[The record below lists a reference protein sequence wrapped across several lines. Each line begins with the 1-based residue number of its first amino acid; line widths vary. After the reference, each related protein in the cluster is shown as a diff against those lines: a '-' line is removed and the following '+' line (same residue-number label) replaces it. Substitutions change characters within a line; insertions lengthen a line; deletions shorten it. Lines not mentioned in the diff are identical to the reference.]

1 MSQHSSF
8 YSYIGY
14 QPKHQQVEEYR
25 FQDQILL
32 RQGVLETT
40 EDLQVEETYQAG
52 FNLVAVHSGSVISE
66 SVNGQKIEIATPSI
80 FIANSVE
87 RYSLLNQFKSGDPLR
102 YTLLQLSSQWLEQ
115 QHILLPP
122 ILQQNQSLMLHH
134 LTMDNTFLALT
145 MQLFQNPV
153 HDSLKPL
160 YYSGKACEFASL
172 SLQYLCHAQEPAN
185 RPLSQRE
192 KNSLKQAKEILIAEM
207 ETPPKLEI
215 LAARV
220 GLNTRKLTQ
229 GFRQLFGN
237 SVYGWLQEYRLQ
249 TAYNMLLNEGESIS
263 SVAYYV
269 GYTPAHFSVAFR
281 KRFGILPGDV
291 RKGHFTP

>member
-14 QPKHQQVEEYR
+14 QPKHQQVEEYS
-25 FQDQILL
+25 FQDKILL
-32 RQGVLETT
+32 RQGVLSTP
-40 EDLQVEETYQAG
+40 EDLYLEESYQAG
-52 FNLVAVHSGSVISE
+52 FNLVAVHSGKVISE
-66 SVNGQKIEIATPSI
+66 NINGQKIEIETPSI

-87 RYSLLNQFKSGDPLR
+87 RYSLLNQFKSGVPLR
-102 YTLLQLSSQWLEQ
+102 YTLLQLSSEWLDQ

-122 ILQQNQSLMLHH
+122 ILQQNQALTLHH
-134 LTMDNTFLALT
+134 LEMDNTFLALT
-145 MQLFQNPV
+145 MQLFQNSV

-160 YYSGKACEFASL
+160 YYSGKACEFVSL
-172 SLQYLCHAQEPAN
+172 SLQYLCHKKEPVN

-192 KNSLKQAKEILIAEM
+192 KNSLILAREILIDEM
-207 ETPPKLEI
+207 EKPPKLEI
-215 LAARV
+215 LAIRV
-220 GLNTRKLTQ
+220 GMNTRKLTQ
-229 GFRQLFGN
+229 GFRQLFGH

-249 TAYNMLLNEGESIS
+249 TAYSMLLNEGESIS
-263 SVAYYV
+263 SIAYFI

-291 RKGHFTP
+291 RKGRFIL

>member
-14 QPKHQQVEEYR
+14 QPKHQQVEEYC
-25 FQDQILL
+25 FQDSILL
-32 RQGVLETT
+32 RQGVLDTV
-40 EDLQVEETYQAG
+40 EDLQIEECYQAG
-52 FNLVAVHSGSVISE
+52 FNLVAVHSGNVISE
-66 SVNGQKIEIATPSI
+66 SINGQKVSIDTPSI

-87 RYSLLNQFKSGDPLR
+87 RYSLLNQFKSGSPLR
-102 YTLLQLSSQWLEQ
+102 YTVLQLSSQWLEQ
-115 QHILLPP
+115 QHILLPTT
-122 ILQQNQSLMLHH
+122 LQKNKGLKLHH
-134 LTMDNTFLALT
+134 LVMDNTFLALT

-160 YYSGKACEFASL
+160 YYSGKACEFVSL
-172 SLQYLCHAQEPAN
+172 SLQYLYHDEEPMN

-192 KNSLKQAKEILIAEM
+192 KNSLKQAKYILIEEM
-207 ETPPKLEI
+207 DEPPKLEE
-215 LAARV
+215 LAVRV

-229 GFRQLFGN
+229 GFRQLFGD

-249 TAYNMLLNEGESIS
+249 TAYHKILNEGESIS

-281 KRFGILPGDV
+281 KRFGVLPGDV
-291 RKGHFTP
+291 RKGHFIR

>member
-8 YSYIGY
+8 YSYIGS
-14 QPKHQQVEEYR
+14 QPKHQQVEEYC
-25 FQDQILL
+25 FQDHILL
-32 RQGVLETT
+32 RQGVLETVK
-40 EDLQVEETYQAG
+40 DLHIEETYQAG
-52 FNLVAVHSGSVISE
+52 FNLVAVHSGSVMSE
-66 SVNGQKIEIATPSI
+66 SINGQKIEITKPSI

-87 RYSLLNQFKSGDPLR
+87 RYSLLNQFKSDAPLR

-115 QHILLPP
+115 QHILLPE
-122 ILQQNQSLMLHH
+122 ILTKNQGLTLHH
-134 LTMDNTFLALT
+134 IDMDNTFLALA
-145 MQLFQNPV
+145 MQLFQTPV
-153 HDSLKPL
+153 HDSIKPL

-172 SLQYLCHAQEPAN
+172 SLQYLYHEQAPSL

-192 KNSLKQAKEILIAEM
+192 QNSLKQAKEILIAEM

-215 LAARV
+215 LAMRV

-249 TAYNMLLNEGESIS
+249 TAYHRLLNEGESIS

-291 RKGHFTP
+291 RKGHFTS